1 MTCYINQKYVIL
13 ISKLF
18 QGVKNMR
25 LLTLSVFCASAAMVL
40 SGCYNYEKPAAA
52 TMETEFQQRKKDG
65 ADELLKD
72 VKLLTIENAQRIA
85 LANNPDYR
93 SAYHAVKAAE
103 MVYYQA
109 LGSFAPTVNA
119 TFSIGQSHSYPH
131 SGTSP
136 HYHDS
141 AFTTNTGINA
151 NWVLFSGLSRYFAAK
166 IAKAG
171 QNFQEAMEEDAC
183 RTLLRG
189 VAYAYNEI
197 MLAKENIRIADKDM
211 SFQQDCLRETEL
223 KYEVGTVPLSEVL
236 NFKIRVNNA
245 ISNKITAERTY
256 EIATYV
262 LAVLMGYPEGKFPE
276 WVNFAEIKTDL
287 DAIVPKVEVYL
298 DAALANRPDLRGMRE
313 QLKIAEYT
321 KYKSYS
327 AYSPVISAYANFNYQ
342 HRDGR
347 SSLNRAHT
355 RAYGPSF
362 EYGASASWT
371 LFNGFIRYNQV
382 REAQANMAIAEFA
395 LASAWLGV
403 IQEVRTA
410 YTNYIQS
417 VRQAKIFEGTLK
429 YSTEQRDLVAKEYEA
444 GTIGITRLNEVQKDL
459 VDAEATLASAYINT
473 KNAMVQLEAAAGM
486 ISANYKK
493 LTGDENAKT
502 QASDIENA
510 EVIKSGEKA
519 MPSLPANPKPGN

>member
-1 MTCYINQKYVIL
+1 
-13 ISKLF
+13 
-18 QGVKNMR
+18 MR
-25 LLTLSVFCASAAMVL
+25 LLPIAALCASAAFVFT
-40 SGCYNYEKPAAA
+40 GCYKYDKPAAA
-52 TMETEFQQRKKDG
+52 TLEQEFQQRKRDG

-131 SGTSP
+131 DGTTP
-136 HYHDS
+136 HYHTS
-141 AFTTNTGINA
+141 SFTTSTGVNA

-166 IAKAG
+166 IAKLG
-171 QNFQEAMEEDAC
+171 QDYKVAMEEDAC

-245 ISNKITAERTY
+245 ISSKIAAERTY
-256 EIATYV
+256 EIATYA

-276 WVNFAEIKTDL
+276 WVQFAEIKTDL
-287 DAIVPKVEVYL
+287 EAIVPKVEVYL

-313 QLKIAEYT
+313 KMKIAEYT

-327 AYSPVISAYANFNYQ
+327 AYSPVISAYFNYNYKHQ
-342 HRDGR
+342 DGR
-347 SSLNRAHT
+347 GSLNNPHT
-355 RAYGPSF
+355 RSYGPSF

-371 LFNGFIRYNQV
+371 IFNGFIRYNQM

-403 IQEVRTA
+403 VQEVRTA
-410 YTNYIQS
+410 HINYVQS
-417 VRQAKIFEGTLK
+417 VRQAKIYEGTLK

-502 QASDIENA
+502 SAVDVENA
-510 EVIKSGEKA
+510 EIIKSQEKA
-519 MPSLPANPKPGN
+519 IPALPANPTEK